1 MMKKIKIFLSILMI
15 VCSSIVPIKAEEK
28 HVYDDGNYFKSNYSD
43 VLEDIATSF
52 QERYKINIL
61 IISANDRTNEVD
73 LPSYADQ
80 FYQEKYGNSDGIIF
94 AFNSHHLGD
103 YVKAYG
109 NVSQYWDPT
118 VDLNALFGNILS
130 AEKAYIIQEVLYQ
143 LGLKIEGREESK
155 SVVDMAKLL
164 TNEQAKLLEEKINNT
179 INSSSLDLA
188 LVTTQLSRS
197 NMEAFA
203 DDFYDQNDY
212 GIGINKDGLL
222 LALNMESREW
232 HISTAGKAINIF
244 TDWGIDYI
252 GKMILPDLK
261 VGNYDVAF
269 NTFVDY
275 VDKFSN
281 NYLTTGVAYDSN
293 NHEGL
298 PLVID
303 DDAIGEEEIP
313 SKKETKDPEF
323 GKKLLVSLGVGL
335 LIGLIISGIRYTKLK
350 TKRTVKDAKEYV
362 KKDSFDLTREEDLFL
377 YSSVKKMRKQD
388 SDDDDYGGGSSRTK
402 SSSRSSSRGSST
414 HRSSSG
420 SRHGGGGGKF

>member
-43 VLEDIATSF
+43 VLERIATSF

-61 IISANDRTNEVD
+61 IISANDRFNEVD

-103 YVKAYG
+103 YVNAYG
-109 NVSQYWDPT
+109 NVSQYWDAT

-130 AEKAYIIQEVLYQ
+130 AEKACIIQEVLYH

-179 INSSSLDLA
+179 ISSSNLDLA
-188 LVTTQLSRS
+188 LVTTQINRS
-197 NMEAFA
+197 NLETFA
-203 DDFYDQNDY
+203 DDFYDQNNY

-232 HISTAGKAINIF
+232 HISTAGEAIIIF

-261 VGNYDVAF
+261 EGNYDVAF

-275 VDKFSN
+275 VNKFSK

-303 DDAIGEEEIP
+303 DDISEEEIP
-313 SKKETKDPEF
+313 LEKETKDPEF

-335 LIGLIISGIRYTKLK
+335 VIGLVISGIRYAKLK

-362 KKDSFDLTREEDLFL
+362 KNDSFDLTKEEDLFL
-377 YSSVKKMRKQD
+377 YSSVKKIRKPD
-388 SDDDDYGGGSSRTK
+388 PDDDDYGGGSSRTK
-402 SSSRSSSRGSST
+402 SSSRGSST